1 MKLSKDDIL
10 NSVEYRPIKKRKML
24 LKNDRGIK
32 KTEGI
37 IWEKLRLKWD

>member
-37 IWEKLRLKWD
+37 I